1 MKLTIFLIALKT
13 EIVCKKFIFILNSMM
28 KRNIEIKAKL
38 RDRENVIRIAQQ
50 LSNSPGKTWKQ
61 IDTFF
66 RTEKGLLKVRQ
77 FDKNTGELISYFRAE
92 INGPKLSEYK
102 KVPTNTPTE
111 LISAISNHLQIR
123 GLVENTRTLFLVG
136 QTRIHVDEV
145 LNLGSYIELEVC
157 LEEHQTVEEGQKIAH
172 DLMNKLNIKEEELYT
187 SAYID
192 LLSH

>member
-66 RTEKGLLKVRQ
+66 
-77 FDKNTGELISYFRAE
+77 
-92 INGPKLSEYK
+92 
-102 KVPTNTPTE
+102 
-111 LISAISNHLQIR
+111 
-123 GLVENTRTLFLVG
+123 
-136 QTRIHVDEV
+136 
-145 LNLGSYIELEVC
+145 
-157 LEEHQTVEEGQKIAH
+157 
-172 DLMNKLNIKEEELYT
+172 
-187 SAYID
+187 
-192 LLSH
+192 